1 MRPHGSIILPHT
13 RARRSRRRLTPT
25 VRRLAFVVMVS
36 TQRIVESEL
45 ESPRL
50 YAKSQE
56 DLLRARSHNPAPTT
70 VPPPIAALAGN
81 IGGRHVLVS

>member
-36 TQRIVESEL
+36 TRRIVESEL

-56 DLLRARSHNPAPTT
+56 DFTSSAFAQSRADDG
-70 VPPPIAALAGN
+70 AAADRRAG
-81 IGGRHVLVS
+81 GEHR